1 MKSASRARPEGSE
14 IANGLT
20 GDWGKASY
28 ALEQFSTISHQAAEK
43 ETRKAGIIAADAVK
57 KYIRSQP
64 PSWPPLKQ
72 ATIDR
77 KHSSMMLIDHGDLVN
92 SITHQVTTPTSVF
105 VGVLKTAK
113 RKSGKTPLVNI
124 ARVHEYGFYGMVTNS
139 KTGTTYLL
147 HIPARSFLR
156 PTLRHIE
163 PFLRQAW
170 IESLKQTIL
179 DCTK

>member
-1 MKSASRARPEGSE
+1 
-14 IANGLT
+14 LT
-20 GDWGKASY
+20 GDWGKASH
-28 ALEQFSTISHQAAEK
+28 ALEQFSSIFHQAAEK

-64 PSWPPLKQ
+64 PSWPPLKA
-72 ATIDR
+72 ATIRR
-77 KHSSMMLIDHGDLVN
+77 KGSSMMLIDHGDLIN
-92 SITHQVTTPTSVF
+92 SITHQVLTRESVF
-105 VGVLKTAK
+105 VGVLKTAQ

-124 ARVHEYGFYGMVTNS
+124 ARVHEYGFYGMVTS
-139 KTGTTYLL
+139 KTGKSYLL

-156 PTLRHIE
+156 PTLQHIE

-170 IESLKQTIL
+170 IEVLKQTIL